1 MGNTVQPWSYGPFRI
16 TWQELPPTGD
26 SLKLLFEVD
35 RNGLSLGS
43 VIAEL
48 SRSAARTLGDQVEL
62 RARLLARTRARLEG
76 FLDQG
81 GADQLT
87 PGKPI
92 ELPRIDS
99 TDLDFID
106 GFVESNQPSQ

>member
-1 MGNTVQPWSYGPFRI
+1 MENTVQPWSYGSFRI

-35 RNGLSLGS
+35 RNGVPLGS

-48 SRSAARTLGDQVEL
+48 SRSAARTLGDHVEL
-62 RARLLARTRARLEG
+62 RARFLASAKARLEG

-81 GADQLT
+81 GVDQLT

-92 ELPRIDS
+92 GLPRIDS
-99 TDLDFID
+99 TDLDFIE

>member
-1 MGNTVQPWSYGPFRI
+1 MGNMVQPWSHGSFRI

-35 RNGLSLGS
+35 RDGLSLGA
-43 VIAEL
+43 VTAEL
-48 SRSAARTLGDQVEL
+48 SRSAAKTLGDQVRQRAGFL
-62 RARLLARTRARLEG
+62 ASARARLDE
-76 FLDQG
+76 FLDRG

-92 ELPRIDS
+92 ELPRIES
-99 TDLDFID
+99 TDLDFIN
-106 GFVESNQPSQ
+106 GFVESDQPSQ